1 MIAMLSLK
9 VKDEENYTK
18 SRFQSFFSH
27 EFLYSFTSDRAQSL
41 SKAP

>member
-18 SRFQSFFSH
+18 SRFQSIFF
-27 EFLYSFTSDRAQSL
+27 T
-41 SKAP
+41 